1 MKLQDLEIGYK
12 RDLQNFNT
20 DLIDK
25 QISANNYYLNYNIGS
40 NFKFGWFTQYF
51 YTNQSDNN
59 TRNLLFTSLYYSF
72 LSKPVLKGGFNYQY
86 ITFKDQVPTVY
97 FSPSHFNAY
106 ELFIELMKDEK
117 NSEVKSIFYNVNGAT
132 GYQFIENL
140 DKQLT
145 YRIQANLG
153 YKFTDR
159 LLGNI
164 YGLKS
169 NIASAAVSGF
179 TYTEIGFRL
188 KWLFFSKPV
197 FKTNLQ

>member
-25 QISANNYYLNYNIGS
+25 QISADNYYFNYNIGS
-40 NFKFGWFTQYF
+40 NFKLGWFTQYF
-51 YTNQSDNN
+51 YTTQSDNN

-72 LSKPVLKGGFNYQY
+72 LSKPVLKGGFNYQF
-86 ITFKDQVPTVY
+86 ISFKDQVPTVY
-97 FSPSHFNAY
+97 FSPSQFNAY
-106 ELFIELMKDEK
+106 EVFVELLKDEK
-117 NSEVKSIFYNVNGAT
+117 IAEKGSFFYNLNVAT
-132 GYQFIENL
+132 GFQYIEKL
-140 DKQLT
+140 DKQST
-145 YRIQANLG
+145 YRIQAKLG
-153 YKFTDR
+153 YKFSDR
-159 LLGNI
+159 LLANV

-179 TYTEIGFRL
+179 TYTEFGFRL
-188 KWLFFSKPV
+188 KWLFLSKPI